1 MISDGEVPLEKGYY
15 HGVHVLLHFNKEGGV
30 DSKEEQADVYLYPD
44 EEDTEN
50 VILDDKR

>member
-30 DSKEEQADVYLYPD
+30 DSKEEQAARLYKPRAD
-44 EEDTEN
+44 QD
-50 VILDDKR
+50 ID